1 MIYKKI
7 KFNMA
12 DCIIQV
18 ENNNGEETTEIH
30 NLTDNVVKQY
40 NINIIKVN
48 ILNIIK
54 HIFYVIILTFICPV
68 IIGICIFSLIYLSDY
83 FDKIYSYHDF
93 MHKHLSDMWF
103 IGFIITLII
112 LLIRVKCK

>member
-1 MIYKKI
+1 
-7 KFNMA
+7 MA
-12 DCIIQV
+12 DCIVQV

-68 IIGICIFSLIYLSDY
+68 IIGLCIFSLIYLSDH
-83 FDKIYSYHDF
+83 FDNTYSYHDF
-93 MHKHLSDMWF
+93 MNKHLSELWF
-103 IGFIITLII
+103 IGFAITLII
-112 LLIRVKCK
+112 LLIKTKCKCK

>member
-1 MIYKKI
+1 
-7 KFNMA
+7 MA
-12 DCIIQV
+12 DCIVQV
-18 ENNNGEETTEIH
+18 ENNNDEETTEIH

-54 HIFYVIILTFICPV
+54 YVFYVIILTFICPV
-68 IIGICIFSLIYLSDY
+68 IIGLCIFSLIYLSDH
-83 FDKIYSYHDF
+83 FDKTYSYHDF
-93 MHKHLSDMWF
+93 MNKHLSDIWF

-112 LLIRVKCK
+112 LLIRAKCK